1 MEYYKQKIDMKDI
14 NYTVELDFF
23 ESIHGCTK
31 KINVSYYKICDI
43 CNGIGKIN
51 STICPDC
58 KMKILNKEITKD
70 NILDTNT
77 DLNISIDQDL
87 NQESINELNID
98 LKHFDLN
105 DDNNSSKQENQII
118 ENKVCEKCHN
128 TGYIFLSNCPICK
141 NGLKQTEKEVI
152 LTIKPRCD
160 ETTRYIIK
168 NFNKGIN
175 GGKNGNLIVNFKVI
189 NNTKFKIINDYD
201 VQFKLDINMKDA
213 ILGKVFA
220 IPTIYQKYY
229 KLVIPKFTQQGKKII
244 INNLGLLKES
254 KNQDKHSINTY
265 GDMIIKINVLIPENL
280 NDKQLKLI
288 KQLM

>member
-77 DLNISIDQDL
+77 DLNISIDQD
-87 NQESINELNID
+87 QESINELNID

-201 VQFKLDINMKDA
+201 VQFKLDVNMKDA

>member
-175 GGKNGNLIVNFKVI
+175 GGKNGNLIVNFKII

-201 VQFKLDINMKDA
+201 VQFKLDVNMKDA

-288 KQLM
+288 NQLI

>member
-175 GGKNGNLIVNFKVI
+175 GGKNGNLIVNFKII

-201 VQFKLDINMKDA
+201 VQFKLDVNMKDA

>member
-1 MEYYKQKIDMKDI
+1 MDYYKQKIDMKDI
-14 NYTVELDFF
+14 KYTVELDFF

-58 KMKILNKEITKD
+58 KMKILNKEITKN

>member
-58 KMKILNKEITKD
+58 KMKILNKEITKN

-201 VQFKLDINMKDA
+201 VQFKLDVNMKDA